1 MATSEDGVQR
11 FVDVE
16 PHIDYLAKDYTS
28 FRQLMLD
35 HLSVLVPTWQ
45 EDSPADLGNMLVEV
59 LAYAAD
65 YLSYFQDGVGTEA
78 YLGTA
83 RLRRSVRRHARL
95 LDYFMHEGCNAR
107 VWVQIAVNADTI
119 DLNEGTLLLTHL
131 PGLPTVLDPMGY
143 KNALP
148 RAPQVFATLHQARL
162 FGAHNAIPFYTANP
176 RTNAVLPA
184 GATRAFLQRTYSQ
197 RDEHGEISQARQVDH
212 LQPGDVLIFD
222 EIRHPQTGRP
232 QRDPKRRH
240 AVRLVKVAYHTQPST
255 QGNTTDLPPI
265 EIEWAEADALPFALH
280 IAPFGSQQEPV
291 SVAHG
296 NIVLADHG
304 RWIIDE
310 QLPVVSAQSRYRP
323 TLRQPDLTYRES
335 YDHPQAATQP
345 ATATL
350 YQNPRFAMPVI
361 QLFQKDSKV
370 ILAAD
375 KCALLPTVQ
384 SALQMDWQ
392 TQAQATTTKPDAVR
406 RPWHLRRD
414 LLNSDRFSLDYVVEM
429 EEGTRAALR
438 FGFGD
443 MGKLPE
449 AGDEFVARYRIG
461 NGSKGNIGPDT
472 IHHLVVDPGL
482 GNLAPQID
490 LIWNPLSAQNGVD
503 PEPLEEVRL
512 HAPYAYKE
520 QEVCVTAADY
530 AAVAMRYPGVYQAT
544 AIIQWTGV
552 WQTVQLYVR
561 RADFQPLSPAFRQR
575 LRSYL
580 EPFRYMGHEL
590 LICDPVFVPLLV
602 TLQVTLK
609 PGQQQLV
616 VQAALSERLSAQ
628 RYGAG
633 ARGFFHP
640 ANFAFGQSVF
650 QSKLVA
656 AAMAVPGVASVVVE
670 HFRRLDQNCNVDEIL
685 LGPLEVAQL
694 SNLPDRPQQGRLTLK
709 VTEAYG

>member
-1 MATSEDGVQR
+1 MKAGTTMALSEDGLQR

-16 PHIDYLAKDYTS
+16 PHIDYLAKDYAS

-45 EDSPADLGNMLVEV
+45 EDSPADLGNVLIEV

-65 YLSYFQDGVGTEA
+65 YLSYFQDSVGTEA

-83 RLRRSVRRHARL
+83 RLRRSIRRHARL

-107 VWVQIAVNADTI
+107 VWVQIAVNQASVT
-119 DLNEGTLLLTHL
+119 LNEDTLLLTHL
-131 PGLPTVLDPMGY
+131 PGLPMVI
-143 KNALP
+143 NATEYEDALQ
-148 RAPQVFATLHQARL
+148 RTPQVFATLHQARL
-162 FGAHNAIPFYTANP
+162 FGAHNTIPFYTENP
-176 RTNAVLPA
+176 RTNAILPA
-184 GATRAFLQRTYSQ
+184 GTTRALLQRSFSRQESTGKKSW
-197 RDEHGEISQARQVDH
+197 QVDH

-232 QRDPKRRH
+232 QLDPKRRH
-240 AVRLVKVAYHTQPST
+240 AVRLVKVSYHTQPPGRSNAT
-255 QGNTTDLPPI
+255 GMPPI

-280 IAPFGSQQEPV
+280 IAPYGSQQEPV

-304 RWIIDE
+304 RWIVDE
-310 QLPVVSAQSRYRP
+310 QLPVVTAQSRYRP
-323 TLRQPDLTYRES
+323 RLRQPDLTYREA
-335 YDHPQAATQP
+335 YDPAQAAAQP

-350 YQNPRFAMPVI
+350 QQNPRFAMPVI
-361 QLFQKDSKV
+361 QLYQKDSKV
-370 ILAAD
+370 TMAAD
-375 KCALLPTVQ
+375 KGALLPTVQ
-384 SALQMDWQ
+384 HALQVDWR
-392 TQAQATTTKPDAVR
+392 TRAQAMTTKPDAVR
-406 RPWHLRRD
+406 RPWQLRRD

-443 MGKLPE
+443 LGKVPI

-461 NGSKGNIGPDT
+461 NGIKGNIGPDT
-472 IHHLVVDPGL
+472 IHHLVEPGL
-482 GNLAPQID
+482 ANLAAQIER
-490 LIWNPLSAQNGVD
+490 IWNPLPAQNGID
-503 PEPLEEVRL
+503 PELLEEVRI

-520 QEVCVTAADY
+520 QEVCVIAADY

-544 AIIQWTGV
+544 AVIQWIGT

-561 RADFQPLSPAFRQR
+561 RADFQPISPAFRQR

-590 LICDPVFVPLLV
+590 LICDPRLVPLEVALLV
-602 TLQVTLK
+602 TLE
-609 PGQQQLV
+609 PGQQPLV
-616 VQAALSERLSAQ
+616 VQSALNERLSAQ
-628 RYGAG
+628 RYGTG
-633 ARGFFHP
+633 ERGFFHP

-656 AAMAVPGVASVVVE
+656 AAMAVPGVASVIVKR
-670 HFRRLDQNCNVDEIL
+670 FRRTGQAEDSDEIQL
-685 LGPLEVAQL
+685 EPLEVAQL
-694 SNLPDRPQQGRLTLK
+694 QELQIDLSKAN
-709 VTEAYG
+709 

>member
-1 MATSEDGVQR
+1 MATSEDSIQR

-16 PHIDYLAKDYTS
+16 PHIDYLAKDYAS

-45 EDSPADLGNMLVEV
+45 EDSPADLGNVLVEV

-107 VWVQIAVNADTI
+107 VWVQIAVNAETL
-119 DLNEGTLLLTHL
+119 DLHEGTLLLTDL
-131 PGLPTVLDPMGY
+131 PGQPRVLTPTDYANV
-143 KNALP
+143 LP
-148 RAPQVFATLHQARL
+148 RAPLVFATLHQARL
-162 FGAHNAIPFYTANP
+162 FGAHNAIPFYTENP
-176 RTNAVLPA
+176 RTNAVLPV
-184 GATRAFLQRTYSQ
+184 GTTRALLQR
-197 RDEHGEISQARQVDH
+197 AFPRQEGAAKKAWQVNH
-212 LQPGDVLIFD
+212 LQAGDVLIFN

-232 QRDPKRRH
+232 QRDPKRCH
-240 AVRLVKVAYHTQPST
+240 AVRLVKVNYQTQQPT
-255 QGNTTDLPPI
+255 EGNTNSIAPV

-280 IAPFGSQQEPV
+280 IAPYGSQQEPV

-310 QLPVVSAQSRYRP
+310 QLPVVSAQARYRP
-323 TLRQPDLTYRES
+323 TLRQPDLTYREA
-335 YDHPQAATQP
+335 YDPTQAAALP
-345 ATATL
+345 ATTTL
-350 YQNPRFAMPVI
+350 YQNPRFAMPII

-370 ILAAD
+370 TLTAD
-375 KCALLPTVQ
+375 KGALLPTVR
-384 SALQMDWQ
+384 SALQVDWQ
-392 TQAQATTTKPDAVR
+392 TQAQTMTTKPDAVR

-429 EEGTRAALR
+429 EEGARAALR

-449 AGDEFVARYRIG
+449 AGDEFIARYRIG

-472 IHHLVVDPGL
+472 IHHLVVDTA
-482 GNLAPQID
+482 NREIDTQID
-490 LIWNPLSAQNGVD
+490 AIWNPLPAQNGVD

-530 AAVAMRYPGVYQAT
+530 AAVAMRYPGVYQA
-544 AIIQWTGV
+544 AANIQWTGM
-552 WQTVQLYVR
+552 WQTVLLYVR
-561 RADFQPLSPAFRQR
+561 RADFQLLSPAFRQR
-575 LRSYL
+575 LQAYL

-590 LICDPVFVPLLV
+590 LICDPVLVPLTV

-609 PGQQQLV
+609 PGQQLLV
-616 VQAALSERLSAQ
+616 VQSALSERLSAQ
-628 RYGAG
+628 RDGTG

-656 AAMAVPGVASVVVE
+656 AVMAVPGVASVVVE
-670 HFRRLDQNCNVDEIL
+670 RFRRMDQECDVDEIL

-694 SNLPDRPQQGRLTLK
+694 QNLPDRPQQGRLTLK
-709 VTEAYG
+709 ITEAYG